1 VEGAEMF
8 DSIISFIIFGF
19 LLFLVF
25 GEYILQRD
33 RYWQRRWE
41 DLGRPNVQNIKELK
55 ALWDKRGGK

>member
-1 VEGAEMF
+1 MF
-8 DSIISFIIFGF
+8 DSIISFIIFAF

-55 ALWDKRGGK
+55 ALWDKKEVNKK